1 MECSNGLIRAARP
14 LPPEDAMT
22 NLTLIASRQAAPS
35 PPAEWAH
42 DFRNLLTTIGLH
54 LESLARLSG
63 PHGTSAANAAL
74 ALIARAGEMCSEAVV
89 AAAGPGGGRRRHPFD
104 ITAAIR
110 EVVDVVAQLGP
121 EGLRIDIASTG
132 VHVVVGDRSELFRV
146 LFNLIYNASAVAR
159 SHSKLRRIDISVERA
174 GAITTVRIADDGGG
188 LPRRVAARLFRGP
201 ANAGAM
207 HGHGLAI
214 ARELMERNGG
224 TLACETSQAG
234 TTFRLELPAFSS
246 IRVAEGPVTRSLGQR
261 AIR

>member
-1 MECSNGLIRAARP
+1 
-14 LPPEDAMT
+14 MT
-22 NLTLIASRQAAPS
+22 NLTLVASRQAPS

-63 PHGTSAANAAL
+63 THGASAASAAL
-74 ALIARAGEMCSEAVV
+74 ALIARASEMCSEAVV
-89 AAAGPGGGRRRHPFD
+89 AAAGPGAGRRHHPFD
-104 ITAAIR
+104 ITTAIR
-110 EVVDVVAQLGP
+110 EVVDVVAPLGP
-121 EGLRIDIASTG
+121 EGLSIDIASTG

-159 SHSKLRRIDISVERA
+159 SRAKLRRIDISVERC
-174 GAITTVRIADDGGG
+174 GEITTVRIADDGGG
-188 LPRRVAARLFRGP
+188 LPPRVAARLFRGP
-201 ANAGAM
+201 AEAGAL

-224 TLACETSQAG
+224 TLACETSRAG

-261 AIR
+261 ATR